1 MPDANR
7 DKKIAARIT
16 LAQSDPLFADALA
29 ERLRAEGHEVVVI
42 DNPAQKVEPSGS
54 ADVLE
59 LVITQARGRYPGV
72 RLRVL
77 KPANGEQY
85 TSVFGQFLA
94 DPVDV
99 ERVVLAVRGFVR
111 PRGRPRVME

>member
-59 LVITQARGRYPGV
+59 LVITHYW
-72 RLRVL
+72 LRVF
-77 KPANGEQY
+77 PA
-85 TSVFGQFLA
+85 FGY
-94 DPVDV
+94 
-99 ERVVLAVRGFVR
+99 R
-111 PRGRPRVME
+111 